1 MTSPLLL
8 YFLELLSICHSA
20 ILFPLWGVLPLP
32 SSIIVF
38 SFLSYILGTE
48 SISFLIPALFLLLYP
63 FFYTLYTVLLSSLPF
78 LLLPLSSSI
87 LPGKGYTICF
97 SLVFQEETLVPDF
110 YGFKP
115 PCLHISHTLYRLLLS
130 PL

>member
-20 ILFPLWGVLPLP
+20 VLFPLWGVLPLP

-63 FFYTLYTVLLSSLPF
+63 FFYTLYTVLLSSLPS
-78 LLLPLSSSI
+78 LLLSLSSSI
-87 LPGKGYTICF
+87 ISDKGHTTYFLLI
-97 SLVFQEETLVPDF
+97 FQEETLVPNF
-110 YGFKP
+110 HGFEP
-115 PCLHISHTLYRLLLS
+115 SCLYIPYTLYRLLLS

>member
-1 MTSPLLL
+1 MLVLLSYCAFWNSCPCATLLCLSLYSMLLL
-8 YFLELLSICHSA
+8 LNSTMVSFFL
-20 ILFPLWGVLPLP
+20 F
-32 SSIIVF
+32 
-38 SFLSYILGTE
+38 YILGIG
-48 SISFLIPALFLLLYP
+48 SYFFLVPALFLLLHS
-63 FFYTLYTVLLSSLPF
+63 FFHTLYTVLLLSLPF

-97 SLVFQEETLVPDF
+97 LLVFQEETLVPDF

-115 PCLHISHTLYRLLLS
+115 PCFYISHTLYRLLLS